1 MRQKI
6 YISNRVIS
14 PHLPIY
20 TPQLTALSSIWHRI
34 SGVFLL
40 FLIASFIIMLKIRL
54 YVIFN
59 IALTWIIKEITLFIY
74 LFTLFLFLYHSFNG
88 IRHIIWSFSLG
99 NQSKNLNNSFYI
111 ICFCIF
117 YVLIYNLI

>member
-1 MRQKI
+1 MSRKI

-14 PHLPIY
+14 PHLSIY
-20 TPQLTALSSIWHRI
+20 TPQLTSLSSIWHRI

-40 FLIASFIIMLKIRL
+40 FSIVSFNIMLKIRL

-59 IALTWIIKEITLFIY
+59 IALIWISKEITLFIY
-74 LFTLFLFLYHSFNG
+74 LFTLFLVLYHSFNG

-99 NQSKNLNNSFYI
+99 S
-111 ICFCIF
+111 
-117 YVLIYNLI
+117 